1 MTDRIDLNA
10 DLGEGFGAWRMGADA
25 ELLDIVTSANIACG
39 FHAGD
44 PDIMAATMARA
55 VTRGVALGAHP
66 GLPDLQGF
74 GRRRMQLT
82 PIEASHLVAYQVG
95 AAAGM
100 ARLAGGRLR
109 HLKLHGALANMAAED
124 EALARA
130 CFEGALG
137 AVPDLIVI
145 AIAASAQQQAAQA
158 MGIPFAAEVF
168 ADRGYAEDGMLMDRR
183 LPGAVLHD
191 PTQISE
197 RVVQMIR
204 AQAIRTASGIWLPC
218 QIDTI
223 CIHGDTEKATV
234 VARALQEHLHASG
247 IRLVAFGAACSQRDT
262 GLGA

>member
-10 DLGEGFGAWRMGADA
+10 DLGEGFGAWRMGADE

-39 FHAGD
+39 FHASD
-44 PDIMAATMARA
+44 PDIMAATMSRA
-55 VTRGVALGAHP
+55 MAKGVALGAHP

-82 PIEASHLVAYQVG
+82 PDEARHLVAYQVG

-109 HLKLHGALANMAAED
+109 HVKLHGALANMAAED
-124 EALARA
+124 EVLARA
-130 CFEGALG
+130 CFEGAVG
-137 AVPDLIVI
+137 AAPDLIVV
-145 AIAASAQQQAAQA
+145 AIAASAQQRAAQA

-168 ADRGYAEDGMLMDRR
+168 ADRGYDKDGMLMDRR
-183 LPGAVLHD
+183 LLGAVLHD
-191 PTQISE
+191 PAQISE
-197 RVVQMIR
+197 RVIQMIR
-204 AQAIRTASGIWLPC
+204 AQAIKTAADTWLPC

-223 CIHGDTEKATV
+223 CVHGDNDHATI
-234 VARALQEHLHASG
+234 VARALREHLHASG
-247 IRLVAFGAACSQRDT
+247 IRLAAFGFAPSQQDA